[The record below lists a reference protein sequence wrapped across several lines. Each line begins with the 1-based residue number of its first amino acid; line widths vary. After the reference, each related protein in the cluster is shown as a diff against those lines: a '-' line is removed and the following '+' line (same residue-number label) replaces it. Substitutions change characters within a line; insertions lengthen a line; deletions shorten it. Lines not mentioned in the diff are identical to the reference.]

1 MLIIEGFYFICGYP
15 LDQRVA
21 AMFGAIDC
29 SIQLNQAGLN
39 TQAAAP
45 LQGICF
51 HTPGLYCSGPG
62 GFLFCLCE
70 EDARHHRAE
79 AKNRSKEDFMAN
91 VTMKELLESGVHFGH
106 QTRRWNPKMKP
117 YIFGARNGIH
127 IIDLQKTVRLFKIAY
142 EFIVRTVSEGYSV
155 LFVGT
160 KKQAHDAIV
169 EESERCGMFY
179 VVNRWLG
186 GTLTNFQTIRKS
198 VARLKELEAM
208 KEEGGFARYTKKEAL
223 KLEKQLAKLEKN
235 LGGIKDM
242 DELPGALFVVD
253 PKRERIAVREARKLG
268 IPVVAITDT
277 NCDPDEIDFIIPGND
292 DAIRAIRL
300 FCSRIADACVEG
312 HNLAEERLRAE
323 AELARQQEE
332 AVESEKER
340 PEEAAPQE
348 AEGGPEIIVIPKRE
362 EPVSKASEETTEEER
377 TEG

>member
-1 MLIIEGFYFICGYP
+1 
-15 LDQRVA
+15 
-21 AMFGAIDC
+21 
-29 SIQLNQAGLN
+29 
-39 TQAAAP
+39 
-45 LQGICF
+45 
-51 HTPGLYCSGPG
+51 
-62 GFLFCLCE
+62 
-70 EDARHHRAE
+70 
-79 AKNRSKEDFMAN
+79 MAN

-179 VVNRWLG
+179 VANRWLG

-198 VARLKELEAM
+198 VGRLKELEAM

-223 KLEKQLAKLEKN
+223 KLQKELSKLEKN

-332 AVESEKER
+332 AAEPKVEA
-340 PEEAAPQE
+340 PEETASQEE
-348 AEGGPEIIVIPKRE
+348 AESGPEIIVIPKRE
-362 EPVSKASEETTEEER
+362 EPIAKLEEKSTKEKM
-377 TEG
+377 EG